1 MWLIPKS
8 VWMWTCRCV
17 APACIPNKI
26 ADPLLFYTNVCG
38 NVEKAYTRDELD
50 SRLKADAWRCKCGA
64 MATGKFCPECGDIF
78 DDNEKNKTA
87 A

>member
-1 MWLIPKS
+1 M
-8 VWMWTCRCV
+8 CRCV
-17 APACIPNKI
+17 VPACIPNKI

-50 SRLKADAWRCKCGA
+50 SRLKADAWRCKCGT

-87 A
+87 V